1 MSSPAPSGPAIKTRQ
16 DVEDAVIREFRTAA
30 GHHSVHVSLA
40 SDYRKDLGINSMG
53 FVSAIC
59 ALEKR
64 LGISLIERLDQLSTS
79 TRLSDVAST
88 IVFAL
93 KRQHLI

>member
-1 MSSPAPSGPAIKTRQ
+1 MLSSAPSGPAVKTRQ

-30 GHHSVHVSLA
+30 GHHSVPVSLA
-40 SDYRKDLGINSMG
+40 TDYRKDLGINSMG

-59 ALEKR
+59 ALEKK
-64 LGISLIERLDQLSTS
+64 LGISLVDRIDQLSTS
-79 TRLSDVAST
+79 SRLSDIAST

-93 KRQHLI
+93 KRQKLI

>member
-1 MSSPAPSGPAIKTRQ
+1 MLSSAPSGPAVKTRQ
-16 DVEDAVIREFRTAA
+16 DVEDAVIRAFRTAA
-30 GHHSVHVSLA
+30 GNHSADVSLA

-64 LGISLIERLDQLSTS
+64 LGISLVERIDQLSTS
-79 TRLSDVAST
+79 SRLSDIAST
-88 IVFAL
+88 IVFTL
-93 KRQHLI
+93 KRQKLI

>member
-1 MSSPAPSGPAIKTRQ
+1 MLSSAPSGPAVKTRQ

-30 GHHSVHVSLA
+30 GRHSVHVSLA

-64 LGISLIERLDQLSTS
+64 LGISLVERIDQLSTS
-79 TRLSDVAST
+79 SRLSDIAST
-88 IVFAL
+88 IVFTL
-93 KRQHLI
+93 KRQKLI

>member
-1 MSSPAPSGPAIKTRQ
+1 MSSSAPSRPAVKTRS

-30 GHHSVHVSLA
+30 GHHSADVSLA
-40 SDYRKDLGINSMG
+40 SDYRKDLGISSMG
-53 FVSAIC
+53 FMSAIC

-64 LGISLIERLDQLSTS
+64 LGISLVERIDQLSTS
-79 TRLSDVAST
+79 TRLSDIAST
-88 IVFAL
+88 IVFVL

>member
-1 MSSPAPSGPAIKTRQ
+1 MLSSAPSGPAVKTRQ

-40 SDYRKDLGINSMG
+40 SDYRKDLGISSMG
-53 FVSAIC
+53 FMSAIC

-64 LGISLIERLDQLSTS
+64 LGISLVERIDQLSTS
-79 TRLSDVAST
+79 TRLSDIAST
-88 IVFAL
+88 IVFTL
-93 KRQHLI
+93 KRQKLI